1 MKIRNIFNANEFN
14 DNESEFSPSLTVPDQ
29 ALSVRQILE
38 RYANGLPLGGSNES
52 IWEGEEGFERDP
64 ETLDLA
70 EREELAEKA
79 RQELKE
85 INERIKQK
93 VAEKKAKKRSE
104 ITDVKDENE
113 ENE

>member
-1 MKIRNIFNANEFN
+1 M
-14 DNESEFSPSLTVPDQ
+14 SLRELLV
-29 ALSVRQILE
+29 
-38 RYANGLPLGGSNES
+38 RYAKGLPLEGAKTP